1 MSNIYRKT
9 IKIFLIDGEPTGR
22 MSAEL
27 SNWTGKAYKIPRN
40 KIKDSIDRPELSG
53 TGVYFLFGEDDEGND
68 VAYIGEAE
76 NVLSRLNSHLRE
88 KDFWTEVVVFT
99 SKDDNL
105 NKAHIKYLEHKLHQL
120 AEKIGRYKMKNN
132 TIPTLPA
139 ISESDEAEMEE
150 YIINSRLLIGT
161 LGHNLFED
169 KISTNKDELDQEKI
183 YFIKAARG
191 ADASMVQTTE
201 GFAVIKGS
209 RFADP
214 VANSFPPS
222 LNKIRELLL
231 EKELLIIE
239 DGKLILTDNRV
250 FSSPSTAASIVMGR
264 NANGLTEWKN
274 REGQTLRDMEGFQED

>member
-40 KIKDSIDRPELSG
+40 KIKDSKDRPELSG
-53 TGVYFLFGEDDEGND
+53 TGVYFLFGEDDEGNN

-120 AEKIGRYKMKNN
+120 AEKIGRYKINNN

-150 YIINSRLLIGT
+150 YMINSKLLIGT

-169 KISTNKDELDQEKI
+169 KISTNKAELDQEKI

-191 ADASMVQTTE
+191 ADASMVQTSD

-222 LNKIRELLL
+222 LNKIRESLL

-239 DGKLILTDNRV
+239 DGKIILTDNHV
-250 FSSPSTAASIVMGR
+250 FSSPSTAAAIVMGR

-274 REGQTLRDMEGFQED
+274 RRGETLRDMESFQED

>member
-1 MSNIYRKT
+1 
-9 IKIFLIDGEPTGR
+9 

-40 KIKDSIDRPELSG
+40 KIKDSKDRPELSG
-53 TGVYFLFGEDDEGND
+53 TEVYFLFGEDDEGNN

-76 NVLSRLNSHLRE
+76 NVLNRMNDHIRDR
-88 KDFWTEVVVFT
+88 DFWTEVIVLT

-120 AEKIGRYKMKNN
+120 AKKIGRYQINN
-132 TIPTLPA
+132 DKTPALPA
-139 ISESDEAEMEE
+139 VSESDEAEMEE
-150 YIINSRLLIGT
+150 YMTNSKLLIGT
-161 LGHNLFED
+161 LGHNLFEE
-169 KISTNKDELDQEKI
+169 KINTNKAELDQEKI

-191 ADASMVQTTE
+191 ADASMVQTTD

-214 VANSFPPS
+214 VANSFSPS
-222 LNKIRELLL
+222 FNKIRESLL
-231 EKELLIIE
+231 EKRLLMRE
-239 DGKLILTDNRV
+239 DGKLILKDNRI
-250 FSSPSTAASIVMGR
+250 FSSPSTAAALVMGR

-274 REGQTLRDMEGFQED
+274 KNGETLRDMESFQETDV

>member
-40 KIKDSIDRPELSG
+40 KIKDSKDRPELSG
-53 TGVYFLFGEDDEGND
+53 TGVYFLFGEDDEGNN

-120 AEKIGRYKMKNN
+120 AEKTGRYKINNN

-150 YIINSRLLIGT
+150 YMTNSKLLIGT

-169 KISTNKDELDQEKI
+169 KISTNKAELDQEKI

-191 ADASMVQTTE
+191 ADASMVQTSE

-222 LNKIRELLL
+222 LNKIRESLL
-231 EKELLIIE
+231 EKELLIRE

-250 FSSPSTAASIVMGR
+250 FSSPSTAAAIVMGR

-274 REGQTLRDMEGFQED
+274 RRGETLRDMESLQED